1 MSVTSILGNVQK
13 AIIKYSPDIL
23 AAIAGIGV
31 IGTGVLVYDGTM
43 KTKNDILELQETNPN
58 ASKTDKVL
66 VYVKNFWPAALMAT
80 TTEICI
86 FGSNHINKQRI
97 ATLAGAY
104 ILSESNLKDYKD
116 KVEEIVGGK
125 KAQEIQDEVMAE
137 HMRQNPRTDANSC
150 PVYSPDEVQL
160 EWWWDEVSKRWF
172 QTNID
177 IVRRAEV
184 QANRDLTRDD
194 DSTVSLNDIYQML
207 DIDETILAAPYVW
220 KHNDGNT
227 SEILIMIGSIVLD
240 DGRVYKTINFNLPK
254 PEGDCDRYSGSW
266 FARC

>member
-1 MSVTSILGNVQK
+1 MSVTSILNSVQK
-13 AIIKYSPDIL
+13 TIIKYSPDIL

-31 IGTGVLVYDGTM
+31 IGTGVLVYDGAV
-43 KTKNDILELQETNPN
+43 KTRNDIQVLEDSNPD
-58 ASKTDKVL
+58 ASKADKML
-66 VYVKNFWPAALMAT
+66 VYAKNFWPAALMAT

-104 ILSESNLKDYKD
+104 ILRESNFKDYKD

-125 KAQEIQDEVMAE
+125 KAQEIQDEVVAD
-137 HMRQNPRTDANSC
+137 HMRQNPRTDSNSC
-150 PVYSPDEVQL
+150 PVYHPDEVQL
-160 EWWWDEVSKRWF
+160 EWWWDETSQRWF

-184 QANRDLTRDD
+184 QANRDLNSPDNGE
-194 DSTVSLNDIYQML
+194 VSLNDIYQMIGL
-207 DIDETILAAPYVW
+207 DPTTLAAPYVW
-220 KHNDGNT
+220 KNDNNNPA
-227 SEILIMIGSIVLD
+227 EILIMIGSTVLD
-240 DGRVYKTINFNLPK
+240 DGRVYKTVQFNLPK
-254 PEGDCDRYSGSW
+254 IEDEYSGSW

>member
-1 MSVTSILGNVQK
+1 MSVTSILGSVQK
-13 AIIKYSPDIL
+13 TIIKYSPDIL

-31 IGTGVLVYDGTM
+31 IGTGVLVYDGTV
-43 KTKNDILELQETNPN
+43 KTRNDIQALEDSNPD
-58 ASKTDKVL
+58 ASKADKAL
-66 VYVKNFWPAALMAT
+66 VYAKNFWPAALMAT

-125 KAQEIQDEVMAE
+125 KAQEIQDEVIAE
-137 HMRQNPRTDANSC
+137 HMRQNPRTDSNSC
-150 PVYSPDEVQL
+150 PVHSPDEVQL

-172 QTNID
+172 QSNID

-184 QANRDLTRDD
+184 QANKELVREN
-194 DSTVSLNDIYQML
+194 DSTFSLNDIYQML

-220 KHNDGNT
+220 RHNDDRT

-240 DGRVYKTINFNLPK
+240 DGRVYKTINFNLPTIDDD
-254 PEGDCDRYSGSW
+254 GYSGW